1 MDEMRKEVFKRDE
14 EIARIKDGSS
24 CAPDSSIAQ
33 LYASDNT
40 ISSSVSS
47 GVSVSAGTYSTSFTT
62 TDSNNVSISN
72 DFDCSTH
79 MDIPTPEGYDPH
91 DTLGSSH

>member
-24 CAPDSSIAQ
+24 CAPYSSIAQ
-33 LYASDNT
+33 LYSSDNT

-47 GVSVSAGTYSTSFTT
+47 GVSVSTSTSSTSFTT
-62 TDSNNVSISN
+62 SDSTNVSISN
-72 DFDCSTH
+72 GFDCSTH
-79 MDIPTPEGYDPH
+79 MDLQNPEGYDPH
-91 DTLGSSH
+91 DTLGFSH